1 MKGEESTIRGE
12 TTAGCGKEGC
22 KGSGR
27 RAMWTT
33 WRRRCQTHGKAMTRT
48 YKQWAWTLSSIATY
62 HVKYSNINDNNKNN
76 DKNNTNKKRLNKWVS
91 QMWQEEISTK
101 GRSREIMGREI
112 RVMRIQLK
120 DEGQTR
126 RENRARFSGLA
137 VANISRWTEVRRCWW
152 WWALKGSW
160 VERGDEEGGD
170 EWKVV
175 IDKGGDRQR
184 WWKTKVMR

>member
-1 MKGEESTIRGE
+1 MRKRGVQRVREESDVNHMKTQVPMGE
-12 TTAGCGKEGC
+12 
-22 KGSGR
+22 
-27 RAMWTT
+27 
-33 WRRRCQTHGKAMTRT
+33 
-48 YKQWAWTLSSIATY
+48 QWHELRAWTLSSIA
-62 HVKYSNINDNNKNN
+62 KYSNINDNNKNN

-91 QMWQEEISTK
+91 QMWREEISTK

-126 RENRARFSGLA
+126 RGNRARFSGLA

-170 EWKVV
+170 EWK
-175 IDKGGDRQR
+175 R
-184 WWKTKVMR
+184 WW